1 LKVNVSLLQFSWKAV
16 PQFQTSIDK
25 TPVSKVAVGLSDNT
39 RPWCGRTQLVKHA
52 GKTEVNN
59 LAVKLIQQP
68 TQMFPNKQSPRL

>member
-1 LKVNVSLLQFSWKAV
+1 MSACCSSAGRLFHSFRPATAKH
-16 PQFQTSIDK
+16 
-25 TPVSKVAVGLSDNT
+25 LSDNT

-52 GKTEVNN
+52 GKMEVNN